1 MERVLRWAM
10 PIVQAAITAAL
21 MFILIT
27 SGILPGKYLG
37 IVAAVVAAAL
47 LITVLFACAKNGA
60 VRTTG
65 NVLAIFVCG
74 MLVFGT
80 VYLNQIIKTLNSVA
94 GSDTE
99 IKVIAVFVKD
109 DNAATCI
116 EETQGYRFGVYEGA
130 DCEQIVETIKEV
142 EQRNGNAAP
151 TENAEHAN
159 DKELN
164 MSEYSSPLEM
174 AQALLDGE
182 IDAAICN
189 KAYVEI
195 LDEVIVDF
203 SSKSRIIFEKEYET
217 ATADTSDKS
226 YGSDSLSEEETAKRD
241 NSSKRTSL
249 TKEPYTILISG
260 IDVSG
265 PISTTSRS
273 DVNILMTVNPLT
285 HQILLTTTPR
295 DYYVYIPEISGDER
309 DKLTHAGIYG
319 IKASMRTLE
328 DLYGIEISD
337 YIRINFDSLIRLVD
351 ALDGVDVYSEYEFN
365 EGEHFFYRG
374 TNHLNGEEALA
385 FSKNRYAFAS
395 GDEQRGKNQ
404 MLVLTAII
412 NKLMSPALLKNPS
425 EVLDVVG
432 SSMQTSIGSNEI
444 ADAIAWQLD
453 TGSDWN
459 ISRQSVTGTGDSDQT
474 FSMKGTNLYVMWPD
488 EDSVSEA
495 AEKIREV
502 ME

>member
-1 MERVLRWAM
+1 MEKVLRWAM

-27 SGILPGKYLG
+27 SGILPGRYLG
-37 IVAAVVAAAL
+37 IATAVVAAAL
-47 LITVLFACAKNGA
+47 LITVLFACAKKRA
-60 VRTTG
+60 ARTIG

-74 MLVFGT
+74 MLVFGM

-94 GSDTE
+94 GSDME
-99 IKVIAVFVKD
+99 IKVIAVFVKN
-109 DNAATCI
+109 DNAATSI
-116 EETQGYRFGVYEGA
+116 EETGGYRFGVYEGS
-130 DCEQIVETIKEV
+130 DEEQIAETIEEV
-142 EQRNGNAAP
+142 KRRNGD
-151 TENAEHAN
+151 AE
-159 DKELN
+159 LI
-164 MSEYSSPLEM
+164 SESYGSPLEM
-174 AQALLDGE
+174 AQALLDGG

-195 LDEVIVDF
+195 LNEVIVDF
-203 SSKSRIIFEKEYET
+203 SSKARIIYEKEFEMT
-217 ATADTSDKS
+217 SADTSDKTQ
-226 YGSDSLSEEETAKRD
+226 GSDSPREEESPKGN
-241 NSSKRTSL
+241 NSSKRTTL
-249 TKEPYTILISG
+249 TEEPYTILISG
-260 IDVSG
+260 IDVNG

-295 DYYVYIPEISGDER
+295 DYYVYIPGVSGDER

-319 IKASMRTLE
+319 VKTSMRTLE
-328 DLYGIEISD
+328 NLYGIEISD

-351 ALDGVDVYSEYEFN
+351 ALGGVDVYSEYEFRS
-365 EGEHFFYRG
+365 EDYYYDKG

-385 FSKNRYAFAS
+385 FSRGRYAFAS

-425 EVLDVVG
+425 GVLDVVG
-432 SSMQTSIGSNEI
+432 SSMQTSISRNEI
-444 ADAIAWQLD
+444 TDAIAWQLE
-453 TGSDWN
+453 TGSDWD
-459 ISRQSVTGTGDSDQT
+459 ISRQSVTGTGDSEQT
-474 FSMKGTNLYVMWPD
+474 FSMKGINLYVMWPD

-495 AEKIREV
+495 TDKIREV
-502 ME
+502 MR

>member
-37 IVAAVVAAAL
+37 IVAAAVAAAL
-47 LITVLFACAKNGA
+47 IITVLFACAKNGA
-60 VRTTG
+60 VRTIG

-74 MLVFGT
+74 MLVFGM
-80 VYLNQIIKTLNSVA
+80 VYLNQIMKTLNSVA

-99 IKVIAVFVKD
+99 VKIIAVFVKA
-109 DNAATCI
+109 DNAAMSI
-116 EETQGYRFGVYEGA
+116 EETQGYRFGVYEGS
-130 DCEQIVETIKEV
+130 DREQIAETIEDVK
-142 EQRNGNAAP
+142 QANAD
-151 TENAEHAN
+151 AE
-159 DKELN
+159 LI
-164 MSEYSSPLEM
+164 SESYGSPLEM
-174 AQALLDGE
+174 AQALLDGD

-189 KAYVEI
+189 KAYMEI
-195 LDEVIVDF
+195 LNEVIVDF
-203 SSKSRIIFEKEYET
+203 SSKSRIIFEKEFEM
-217 ATADTSDKS
+217 ATEDTSGESGAGDTTGGK
-226 YGSDSLSEEETAKRD
+226 AKE
-241 NSSKRTSL
+241 RTSL
-249 TKEPYTILISG
+249 TEEPYTILISG
-260 IDVSG
+260 IDVRG
-265 PISTTSRS
+265 PITTTSRS
-273 DVNILMTVNPLT
+273 DVNILMTVNPMT

-295 DYYVYIPEISGDER
+295 DYYVYIPGISGDER

-319 IKASMRTLE
+319 VKASMRTLE
-328 DLYGIEISD
+328 NLYGTKISD

-351 ALDGVDVYSEYEFN
+351 ALGGVDVYSEYDFQSGEYSFN
-365 EGEHFFYRG
+365 KG

-385 FSKNRYAFAS
+385 FSRNRYAFAS

-425 EVLDVVG
+425 EILDVVG
-432 SSMQTSIGSNEI
+432 SSMQTSISRNEI
-444 ADAIAWQLD
+444 TEAIAWQLG
-453 TGSDWN
+453 TGADWS
-459 ISRQSVTGTGDSDQT
+459 ISRQSVTGTGDSEQT

-495 AEKIREV
+495 AEKIKAV
-502 ME
+502 MK

>member
-1 MERVLRWAM
+1 MEKVLRWAM
-10 PIVQAAITAAL
+10 PVVQAAVSAAL
-21 MFILIT
+21 MLILIT

-37 IVAAVVAAAL
+37 IVAAVVAVAL

-60 VRTTG
+60 VRTIG

-74 MLVFGT
+74 MLVFGM

-94 GSDTE
+94 GSNTE
-99 IKVIAVFVKD
+99 VKIVAVTVKA
-109 DNAATCI
+109 DNAAAGI

-130 DCEQIVETIKEV
+130 DGEQIAETIEEV
-142 EQRNGNAAP
+142 KNANADP
-151 TENAEHAN
+151 ELTNTDLNTEI
-159 DKELN
+159 
-164 MSEYSSPLEM
+164 YTSPLEM
-174 AQALLDGE
+174 AQALLDGK

-189 KAYVEI
+189 TAYTEI
-195 LDEVIVDF
+195 LGEVITDF
-203 SSKSRIIFEKEYET
+203 ATDSRIIYEKEFEI
-217 ATADTSDKS
+217 ATADRTGGPG
-226 YGSDSLSEEETAKRD
+226 GSGEPGDAEAATTASK
-241 NSSKRTSL
+241 KRTSL
-249 TKEPYTILISG
+249 TEEPYTILISG

-273 DVNILMTVNPLT
+273 DVNILMTVNPQT
-285 HQILLTTTPR
+285 QEILLTTTPR
-295 DYYVYIPEISGDER
+295 DYYVYIPGISGDER

-319 IKASMRTLE
+319 VKTSMRTLE
-328 DLYGIEISD
+328 ELYGIEISD
-337 YIRINFDSLIRLVD
+337 FIRINFDSLIRLVD
-351 ALDGVDVYSEYEFN
+351 ALGGVDVYSEYEFKS
-365 EGEHFFYRG
+365 GDHYFDKG

-385 FSKNRYAFAS
+385 FSRSRYSFAT

-425 EVLDVVG
+425 GVLDVVG
-432 SSMQTSIGSNEI
+432 SSMQTSIGSSEI

-453 TGSDWN
+453 TGADWD
-459 ISRQSVTGTGDSDQT
+459 ISRQSVTGTGDSAQT
-474 FSMKGTNLYVMWPD
+474 FSMKGTDLYVMWPD

-502 ME
+502 MEE